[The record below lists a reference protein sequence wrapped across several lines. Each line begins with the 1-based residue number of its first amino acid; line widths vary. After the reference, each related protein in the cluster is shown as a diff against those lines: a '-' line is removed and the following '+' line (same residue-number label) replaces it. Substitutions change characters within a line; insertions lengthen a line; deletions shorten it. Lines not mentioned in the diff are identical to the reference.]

1 MTGTSQWCVSEWK
14 RYINHGYYQSVVKD
28 AWEIANL
35 FYSEKDTE
43 WIEALRSV
51 IKKIDESSDRMIMS
65 HIKKYMKDFLNV
77 AIQAIYGECSK
88 LQLANEKNR
97 TLKLLAIAYCS

>member
-1 MTGTSQWCVSEWK
+1 MKGTSQWCVSEWK
-14 RYINHGYYQSVVKD
+14 KYINHRNYQRVVTD
-28 AWEIANL
+28 VWGIANL
-35 FYSEKDTE
+35 FYSEKNTE

-51 IKKIDESSDRMIMS
+51 EKKIDESSDRMIMP

-77 AIQAIYGECSK
+77 AIQSINGQCSK